1 MKVVTKHTPIPYVFE
16 DIESG
21 EVFHS
26 AFDPDRFLLRTDN
39 DSWVAV
45 DLENGTL
52 YHKEDFNL
60 DEAIYTVV
68 DAQVAIE
75 AIIN

>member
-1 MKVVTKHTPIPYVFE
+1 MKVVAKHTPIAYVFE

-26 AFDPDRFLLRTDN
+26 ALDPDRFLLRTDH

-45 DLENGTL
+45 DLESGVL
-52 YHKEDFNL
+52 YHKADFNL

-75 AIIN
+75 AIID